1 MKTIAIWGAASGLG
15 ATMAEYFHNYGYKVI
30 GIARNPGKNARLA
43 ELGILTISCDATVQ
57 HEVQAA
63 VDSLPTNSWVVS
75 TMGSFRADVPVDY
88 IGHRYLIDA
97 LESRGISRFLLM
109 TSLGCGESWQYLSD
123 GAKAAFGAAVREK
136 SLAEAWL
143 KSSKLDFTIV
153 RPGGLK
159 DGAATGQAQL
169 SQDTEVH
176 GLINRIDVADLTRQ
190 LLERNDSIGQT
201 YQCVDPSLTY

>member
-1 MKTIAIWGAASGLG
+1 MKTIAIWGATSGLG

-63 VDSLPTNSWVVS
+63 VDSLPTDSWVVS
-75 TMGSFRADVPVDY
+75 TMGSFQADVPVDY
-88 IGHRYLIDA
+88 IGHRYLP
-97 LESRGISRFLLM
+97 
-109 TSLGCGESWQYLSD
+109 D

-143 KSSKLDFTIV
+143 KSSKLDFTIL

-159 DGAATGQAQL
+159 DGTATGQAQL

-201 YQCVDPSLTY
+201 YQCIDLSLTY